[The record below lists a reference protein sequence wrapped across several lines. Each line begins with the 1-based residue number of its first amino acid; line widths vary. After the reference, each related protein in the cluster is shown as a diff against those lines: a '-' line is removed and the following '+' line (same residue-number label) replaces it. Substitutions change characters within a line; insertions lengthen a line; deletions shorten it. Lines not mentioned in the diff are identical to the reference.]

1 MLLDPANWVRTRRIT
16 GNASIYLVIARPPW
30 AERLGART
38 LKLVEGKWLLE
49 VELGVNHFWAP
60 VIAYLGQCKLARVP
74 APPSTVVDFTLW
86 RNRKGEGLFAIVCDT
101 EKQYYGLFKG
111 FSNHQ
116 GPRWKTGSA
125 GAFAC
130 LGATWVRLS
139 PVLLTFFSF
148 STKLWKY
155 IENSRKIQKIWDQ
168 FCWTPKFL

>member
-1 MLLDPANWVRTRRIT
+1 MLLMLLDPTNWVRTRRIT
-16 GNASIYLVIARPPW
+16 GNASVCPVIARPPW

-60 VIAYLGQCKLARVP
+60 VIVDLGQCKLAGVP

-86 RNRKGEGLFAIVCDT
+86 RNRKGKGLFAIVSDT
-101 EKQYYGLFKG
+101 EKQYCRLFKG

-116 GPRWKTGSA
+116 GPRWKTGNA

-130 LGATWVRLS
+130 LGPTWVRLS
-139 PVLLTFFSF
+139 PVLLTFF
-148 STKLWKY
+148 L
-155 IENSRKIQKIWDQ
+155 
-168 FCWTPKFL
+168 FLFLPDFGNL